1 MRRRH
6 IFILA
11 FLLLLSACQN
21 KSVEITGILEYP
33 VKGTYIFLDELRSNE
48 LITVDSVMLSSAGNF
63 DFKRRLKNPS
73 FYLLKIN
80 QNNFLTMLLEPGQK
94 IKLTSHFDSLNYPV
108 VVSGSKGTALM
119 AEYNKNLRN
128 TINKLR
134 RLSVIHDRNIDNP
147 RLQEIIDSL
156 DNLAGGYLNEINSYT
171 KSYIDNNLSSLVSLV
186 ALYQQI
192 SPSVYVLNPER
203 DYSYFHKVDSSM
215 FSQYPDY
222 EPVVTLHNQVEQL
235 KARIEEKNP
244 LSNGD
249 NGEMIAPEIALPSP
263 AGDTVRLSSTRGS
276 IVLLDFWASWCSP
289 CRIES
294 PNLVKAYETYHSK
307 GFQIYQVSLDKT
319 KDAWIKGI
327 EDDHLGRWIH
337 VSDVKYWSSVV
348 VSLYR
353 IESIPANYLLDR
365 EGRVIAANLRGD
377 ALQRKLAEI
386 FK

>member
-1 MRRRH
+1 
-6 IFILA
+6 
-11 FLLLLSACQN
+11 
-21 KSVEITGILEYP
+21 
-33 VKGTYIFLDELRSNE
+33 
-48 LITVDSVMLSSAGNF
+48 
-63 DFKRRLKNPS
+63 
-73 FYLLKIN
+73 
-80 QNNFLTMLLEPGQK
+80 
-94 IKLTSHFDSLNYPV
+94 
-108 VVSGSKGTALM
+108 M